1 MSIAL
6 KPLQWTALAGIAL
19 LIPAGVWLLLH
30 FDPNVEGN
38 PFLPCIFR
46 ELTGFYCI
54 GCGLTRALH
63 ALVHG
68 DIVRAFGMN
77 PLAMLV
83 LPMVPLL
90 VAHSQGWRPRA
101 LEPLMRVIMEP
112 KLWLVVLPVYWI
124 ARNLPWYPFTLLAP
138 G

>member
-30 FDPNVEGN
+30 FDPNAEGN

-124 ARNLPWYPFTLLAP
+124 ARNLPWFPFTLLAP

>member
-77 PLAMLV
+77 PLAMIV
-83 LPMVPLL
+83 LPLVPLL
-90 VAHSQGWRPRA
+90 IAHSQGWRPRV
-101 LEPLMRVIMEP
+101 LEPLMRVVMEP

>member
-1 MSIAL
+1 MSVAL

-124 ARNLPWYPFTLLAP
+124 ARNLPWFPFTLLAP